1 VCFVHVFAGSWSL
14 SGALSK
20 ARDSVNKLVKKA
32 DDAAPAPDG
41 MSEIVTGA
49 SHLCAGIASLAGARQ
64 GIKET
69 YLCSGTE

>member
-1 VCFVHVFAGSWSL
+1 MVFACFVHAFVGSWSL

-41 MSEIVTGA
+41 MFDILAGA
-49 SHLCAGIASLAGARQ
+49 SHLCEGLAG
-64 GIKET
+64 T
-69 YLCSGTE
+69 